1 MKAAVRSRLVVAIAA
16 IAFPLACS
24 DGTAPEPE
32 AAPADATTEL
42 DADEVA
48 RLRAL
53 GYAELAPALP
63 PDAKV
68 GVVIHDRERTS
79 AGLNL
84 FTNVKFCSTQ
94 LIDMDGNVLH
104 TWSNEPCHRWHNAVM
119 LDSGDLLAVVPS
131 RFLLRLDWQSNVVWK
146 RRLPVHHDVELAPH
160 GRIMAMTHKI
170 GVIPEVDADVG
181 VRDHQIAM
189 LNGQGRIL
197 KKVSLWNVMRSAP
210 DLFTLQEGKVRTF
223 EGGREIDLFHSNSV
237 EWIRVP
243 ELIGTHPIYAPDS
256 VLICI
261 RNQDTLA
268 IFDWK
273 RQQLLWAWG
282 QGELSGPHD
291 ATLLP
296 NGHILAFD
304 NGLGR
309 EFSRVVE
316 VDPLARE
323 IVWEYRAPDPKSFYS
338 EARGGSQR
346 LSNGNTLITES
357 NDGRAFEVT
366 PDGDIVWE
374 FINPNMSEER
384 EPSVIVRMRRYE
396 GLTYAEF
403 VEHIE
408 SGRGL
413 PSRVD

>member
-63 PDAKV
+63 PDANV

-146 RRLPVHHDVELAPH
+146 RRLPVHPRRRARATRPHHGDDPQDRRDPRGGRRGRCSRSPDRDAQRAGSDPEESVAVERDALGAGPVH
-160 GRIMAMTHKI
+160 ATGR
-170 GVIPEVDADVG
+170 
-181 VRDHQIAM
+181 
-189 LNGQGRIL
+189 QG
-197 KKVSLWNVMRSAP
+197 P
-210 DLFTLQEGKVRTF
+210 DLR
-223 EGGREIDLFHSNSV
+223 
-237 EWIRVP
+237 
-243 ELIGTHPIYAPDS
+243 
-256 VLICI
+256 
-261 RNQDTLA
+261 
-268 IFDWK
+268 
-273 RQQLLWAWG
+273 
-282 QGELSGPHD
+282 
-291 ATLLP
+291 
-296 NGHILAFD
+296 
-304 NGLGR
+304 
-309 EFSRVVE
+309 
-316 VDPLARE
+316 
-323 IVWEYRAPDPKSFYS
+323 
-338 EARGGSQR
+338 
-346 LSNGNTLITES
+346 
-357 NDGRAFEVT
+357 GRAARSTCSTAT
-366 PDGDIVWE
+366 PW
-374 FINPNMSEER
+374 
-384 EPSVIVRMRRYE
+384 
-396 GLTYAEF
+396 
-403 VEHIE
+403 
-408 SGRGL
+408 SGSACR
-413 PSRVD
+413 S

>member
-1 MKAAVRSRLVVAIAA
+1 MKTGARSLFFAAIAA
-16 IAFPLACS
+16 VAFSLACS

-32 AAPADATTEL
+32 AAAAGTSAQL

-63 PDAKV
+63 PDANV

-79 AGLNL
+79 AGLSL

-104 TWSNEPCHRWHNAVM
+104 TWSNKPCHRWHNAVV
-119 LDSGDLLAVVPS
+119 LDSGELLAVVPS
-131 RFLLRLDWQSNVVWK
+131 RFLLRLDWQSDVVWK
-146 RRLPVHHDVELAPH
+146 KRLPVHHDVELAPH
-160 GRIMAMTHKI
+160 GRIMAMTHEI
-170 GVIPEVDADVG
+170 GVIPEVDAEVG
-181 VRDHQIAM
+181 VRDHQIAL

-197 KKVSLWNVMRSAP
+197 QKVSLWNVMRSAP

-223 EGGREIDLFHSNSV
+223 EGRREIDLFHSNSV

-273 RQQLLWAWG
+273 REQLLWAWG

-291 ATLLP
+291 ATLLR

-309 EFSRVVE
+309 EISRVVE

-346 LSNGNTLITES
+346 LRNGNTLITES

-396 GLTYAEF
+396 GLTHAEF
-403 VEHIE
+403 VERIK

-413 PSRVD
+413 PARVD

>member
-1 MKAAVRSRLVVAIAA
+1 M
-16 IAFPLACS
+16 
-24 DGTAPEPE
+24 
-32 AAPADATTEL
+32 
-42 DADEVA
+42 
-48 RLRAL
+48 
-53 GYAELAPALP
+53 
-63 PDAKV
+63 
-68 GVVIHDRERTS
+68 
-79 AGLNL
+79 
-84 FTNVKFCSTQ
+84 
-94 LIDMDGNVLH
+94 
-104 TWSNEPCHRWHNAVM
+104 
-119 LDSGDLLAVVPS
+119 
-131 RFLLRLDWQSNVVWK
+131 
-146 RRLPVHHDVELAPH
+146 
-160 GRIMAMTHKI
+160 
-170 GVIPEVDADVG
+170 
-181 VRDHQIAM
+181 
-189 LNGQGRIL
+189 
-197 KKVSLWNVMRSAP
+197 
-210 DLFTLQEGKVRTF
+210 
-223 EGGREIDLFHSNSV
+223 
-237 EWIRVP
+237 P